1 MCDMSC
7 LVGKLTRNGMRLT
20 MKNRMGKSK
29 TITKGMKKLMQNIL
43 FLNFIFKWY
52 WFRSKLMKPTSYLIL
67 CNNKNLKSIFY
78 KNDLEKSKAPK
89 KTQFSA
95 PDFCKQKKYQYIFKA
110 ARTSIHLHKSL
121 HKSSNR
127 TYRALNRTFT
137 QSILQYH
144 FCH

>member
-1 MCDMSC
+1 MEY
-7 LVGKLTRNGMRLT
+7 
-20 MKNRMGKSK
+20 
-29 TITKGMKKLMQNIL
+29 KKIEYGIL
-43 FLNFIFKWY
+43 FEQIF
-52 WFRSKLMKPTSYLIL
+52 
-67 CNNKNLKSIFY
+67 LKSIFY

-110 ARTSIHLHKSL
+110 TRTSIHLHKSL

-144 FCH
+144 FCHSNANEDT